1 MIDTHT
7 HLYMAEYDVDGQV
20 KGSLEGQCAAVDRAV
35 AAEWI

>member
-20 KGSLEGQCAAVDRAV
+20 KGPSKASAPLSTGLLPP
-35 AAEWI
+35 EWI